1 MLLILC
7 AANLWATVVLLPA
20 LWAGHVVFALLPLAA
35 GVAAVMRPRD
45 RFLFGAFPVAI
56 VIAAVS
62 QPEATAL
69 LSRGPALGLAIFAL
83 LAYLFVAARAATRA
97 EAARLPERT
106 PTPLAATTTPAQK
119 PGRVLFVFALVGPVV
134 LLWAAILRPGAAA
147 DLATH
152 HPDRPAAGAL
162 AICAAAA
169 LWTGLVVVYLRS
181 AVPATG
187 EQKRV
192 RAELWALRNT
202 LRRGRAGLLFY
213 AAVGIALA
221 GMATLVYLRY
231 R

>member
-1 MLLILC
+1 VLLVLC
-7 AANLWATVVLLPA
+7 AANLWATVVLVPA
-20 LWAGHVVFALLPLAA
+20 LWAGHLLFALLPLFG

-45 RFLFGAFPVAI
+45 GFLFGVFPAAI
-56 VIAAVS
+56 AIAAIS

-69 LSRGPALGLAIFAL
+69 LARGPALGLSIFAL
-83 LAYLFVAARAATRA
+83 LAYLFVAARAAARA
-97 EAARLPERT
+97 EAAKLPERT
-106 PTPLAATTTPAQK
+106 PTPLPATAAPTGPA
-119 PGRVLFVFALVGPVV
+119 GRTLFLFALVGPAV

-169 LWTGLVVVYLRS
+169 LWTGLVVIYLRS
-181 AVPATG
+181 ALPASG
-187 EQKRV
+187 EQKRA